1 MLQHNRQNRT
11 RNYEVNIPV
20 KKLSVIQSDKHVI
33 INMSEGKAEEIK

>member
-11 RNYEVNIPV
+11 RKVNIPV